1 MMSRLN
7 QSNTRAAL
15 FSGRWGTPEIVAFGV
30 LAMDVRRSA
39 TFGYW
44 IPSSPMPRP
53 TLEQPHHRQ
62 PTATDQAVLGERV
75 DRVLA
80 TGRTEP
86 ARRHP
91 HRRHGVA
98 VQLDQEDRAACGRP
112 SYLTRRT
119 N

>member
-15 FSGRWGTPEIVAFGV
+15 FSGRWATTEIVGSCV

-53 TLEQPHHRQ
+53 ALQQPHHRQ
-62 PTATDQAVLGERV
+62 PTAADQAVLGKRV

-86 ARRHP
+86 ARGHP

-98 VQLDQEDRAACGRP
+98 VQLDEEDRPACGQG
-112 SYLTRRT
+112 THGT
-119 N
+119 

>member
-15 FSGRWGTPEIVAFGV
+15 FSRRSGTPEIVGFCI

-44 IPSSPMPRP
+44 IPSSPMPRSA
-53 TLEQPHHRQ
+53 LQQPDHRQ

-75 DRVLA
+75 NRVLT

-86 ARRHP
+86 TCWHP
-91 HRRHGVA
+91 HRRHRMA
-98 VQLDQEDRAACGRP
+98 IQLDEEDRTACSQGTH
-112 SYLTRRT
+112 ST

>member
-15 FSGRWGTPEIVAFGV
+15 FSGRWGTPEIVGFHV

-53 TLEQPHHRQ
+53 ALQQPHHRQ
-62 PTATDQAVLGERV
+62 PTAADQAVLGKRL
-75 DRVLA
+75 DGVLA
-80 TGRTEP
+80 TSRAEP
-86 ARRHP
+86 ARGHP

-98 VQLDQEDRAACGRP
+98 VQLDEKNHAADNG
-112 SYLTRRT
+112 
-119 N
+119 

>member
-1 MMSRLN
+1 MMSRVN

-15 FSGRWGTPEIVAFGV
+15 FSRRWGSPEIVGFCVLGV
-30 LAMDVRRSA
+30 DVRRAA

-53 TLEQPHHRQ
+53 ALEQPHHRQ

-75 DRVLA
+75 YRVLA
-80 TGRTEP
+80 TAGTEP
-86 ARRHP
+86 ARGHP

-98 VQLDQEDRAACGRP
+98 VQLDDEDRAAGNGRAVL
-112 SYLTRRT
+112 SCLS
-119 N
+119 